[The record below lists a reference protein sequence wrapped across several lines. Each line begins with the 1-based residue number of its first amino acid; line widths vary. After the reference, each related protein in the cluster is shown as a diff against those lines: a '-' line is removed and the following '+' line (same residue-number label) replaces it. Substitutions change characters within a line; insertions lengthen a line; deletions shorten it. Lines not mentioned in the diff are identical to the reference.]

1 MQRREFTTRMLAL
14 LAGAALPGVASAE
27 ASDALQV
34 GDHRP
39 VSLIRN
45 GRGVLITS
53 VQLTGGA
60 QAGMTW
66 RGGAAM
72 FDENRLDLSGLTA
85 LHGILRTPF
94 RVRYARALP
103 VGEVRLNGAAL
114 LVDVQAS
121 LLMHL
126 GDVTIGAGDYS
137 WDLPGRLGSAAGAS
151 QSGEVIGT
159 ARMEPDGRILIW
171 LDATPR
177 L

>member
-1 MQRREFTTRMLAL
+1 MQRREFTTRMLAFF
-14 LAGAALPGVASAE
+14 AGAALPGAALAE
-27 ASDALQV
+27 AGDALQA

-60 QAGMTW
+60 QAAMSW

-85 LHGILRTPF
+85 LNGILRTPF
-94 RVRYARALP
+94 RVRYERALP
-103 VGEVRLNGAAL
+103 VGEVRLSGTAL
-114 LVDVQAS
+114 LVEVQSS
-121 LLMHL
+121 LLMQL

-137 WDLPGRLGSAAGAS
+137 WDLPGQLAASAGAS